1 MLDIIRERK
10 RLFNQKVGMTK
21 KTTISSTNTTQQ
33 DESIHSD
40 YSEKIEIEEKL
51 VISDIV
57 GGSFTK
63 QPKLIKRLTIFFMK
77 NLVKE
82 VVKYYWDLFEAI

>member
-33 DESIHSD
+33 DESILSD
-40 YSEKIEIEEKL
+40 YSEKIEIE
-51 VISDIV
+51 D
-57 GGSFTK
+57 
-63 QPKLIKRLTIFFMK
+63 
-77 NLVKE
+77 
-82 VVKYYWDLFEAI
+82 